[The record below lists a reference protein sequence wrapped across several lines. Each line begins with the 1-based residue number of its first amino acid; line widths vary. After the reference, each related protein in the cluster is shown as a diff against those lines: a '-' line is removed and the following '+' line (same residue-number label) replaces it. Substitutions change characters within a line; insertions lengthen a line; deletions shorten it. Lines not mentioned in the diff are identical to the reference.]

1 MSGLDATDL
10 EQIARTL
17 RTAMAGLG
25 TDETAIY
32 AALSGRNQTQLNEI
46 SATYRSLFSRD
57 LHADLLDELTAGELR
72 RLAISGAMA
81 ADTVA
86 DPASTELSEQ
96 LARAV
101 AVQLQAAMSGLGT
114 DETAVYAALTG
125 RTVAERELIR
135 AQYLDLTG
143 RDLLAELR
151 SEFSGSEFIHAKM
164 LFHQGRL
171 QPEDELFLALTGLGT
186 DEATVF
192 RVIESLSGNA
202 AAITDL
208 EARFW
213 TKYSDEIGGLIDA
226 LRSDLGVADYERVL
240 RVLGPVLGDIAF
252 EDCDNAAVRAEVR
265 SFQAGARAKVEN
277 AIRVLE
283 QGWDGMSEREKRVFN
298 RFFDPTSTGEIDS
311 FFVARVLTNFRL
323 ILAEFGHDLTVE
335 CEVSAGLCVGSRL
348 YYTYFGN
355 VHVCPYFATAAAST
369 PAEQDRK
376 ERDFIHELAHNG
388 MLALDRPY
396 YRGAARGY
404 ADEVTPN
411 GPWGTGIP
419 VIGPLIRMIARS
431 DTLYHPDAY
440 SWFAWE
446 L

>member
-1 MSGLDATDL
+1 
-10 EQIARTL
+10 
-17 RTAMAGLG
+17 MAGLG
-25 TDETAIY
+25 TDETAVY
-32 AALSGRNQTQLNEI
+32 AALSGRNQTQLDEI
-46 SATYRSLFSRD
+46 SATYRSLFGRD
-57 LHADLLDELTAGELR
+57 LQADLLDELNAGELR
-72 RLAISGAMA
+72 RLAVFGAMSA
-81 ADTVA
+81 GTVA
-86 DPASTELSEQ
+86 DPTGVELSEQ

-101 AVQLQAAMSGLGT
+101 AGQLRTAMDGLGT

-125 RTVAERELIR
+125 RTTAERELIR

-143 RDLLAELR
+143 HELLADIR
-151 SEFSGSEFIHAKM
+151 SEFSGSEFLHAKM
-164 LFHQGRL
+164 LFHQGTL

-192 RVIESLSGNA
+192 RVVESLSGNT

-213 TKYSDEIGGLIDA
+213 IKYSDAIGGLIDA

-240 RVLGPVLGDIAF
+240 RVLAPVLGDIAF
-252 EDCDNAAVRAEVR
+252 EDCDNVAVRSEIR
-265 SFQAGARAKVEN
+265 SFRARARAKVEH

-283 QGWDGMSEREKRVFN
+283 QGWDGMSAQEKGVFN
-298 RFFDPTSTGEIDS
+298 QFFDPTSTSEIGS
-311 FFVARVLTNFRL
+311 FFVAQVLSNFRS
-323 ILAEFGHDLTVE
+323 ILAEFGHSLTVE
-335 CEVSAGLCVGSRL
+335 CEVSADLCVGARL

-369 PAEQDRK
+369 AAEQDRK

-396 YRGAARGY
+396 YSAAAHGY
-404 ADEVTPN
+404 EREVTPS

-446 L
+446 I